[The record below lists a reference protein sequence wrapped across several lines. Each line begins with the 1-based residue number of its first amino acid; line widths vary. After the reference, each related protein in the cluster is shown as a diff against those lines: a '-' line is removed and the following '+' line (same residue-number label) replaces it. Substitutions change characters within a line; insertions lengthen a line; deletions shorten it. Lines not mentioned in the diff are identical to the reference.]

1 MAFKIAHISDVHIRN
16 YRYHDVYEVVFENL
30 YKILEEEKP
39 DIIVNTGDTCHT
51 KLQISPSFVDM
62 TRKFFERLS
71 DIAPHHVILGNHDLN
86 LRNPSKMD
94 ALTPI
99 ASSLKHPNLH
109 LHKYSTEVEVSPG
122 IFINVL
128 SILDRENW
136 KKPSNPDKTNIA
148 LFHGSVAGV
157 KTDTGWV
164 MEHGDIDISEF
175 EGFDYVM
182 LGDIHKTFQKLDEE
196 GRVCYPGS
204 LVQQN
209 HGESNDKGFLLW
221 EIENK
226 EEFTCKHIR
235 LENPKPFV
243 TIQLTPKGRIPK
255 GTKVT
260 PGARLRLVTN
270 NNLPLDSLR
279 RAVDVAKHRFK
290 PESVTF
296 LNRGAGGSV
305 SMDEATKNL
314 AQEDLRDITVQES
327 LIKEYLKEHQVE
339 EDVMQTVLDL
349 NRRYNASITENE
361 EVSRNINW
369 NLKSAEWNNLFNY
382 GESNKIDF
390 SKLNGI
396 VGVFGKN
403 YSGKSSLIDQML
415 YTVYNS
421 TSKNVRKNLD
431 LINQNKDKAD
441 GKVTISVGDMEYTI
455 ERTSEKYTKRLKG
468 KETLEAKTD
477 VEFYSTDLMGEVVTL
492 TGTARSDTDKNIR
505 KIFGTLDDFLLTSMA
520 SQLGSLSFVNEGS
533 TKRKEILAKFLDLE
547 VFERKFRLAKEDSQD
562 TRAILNRLEGRDYQK
577 EITDI
582 EIELE
587 KSRILTKENKSV
599 CEDYRREISEASE
612 EVDVI
617 QSNIDSVPAEII
629 DIRAVRSNIEN
640 SERDILLLSAEN
652 KEIENSLFEN
662 QRLYKKIEDFLE
674 DYDIEECL
682 RDNEVIKE
690 KRGELDDILLAIKEE
705 ESKLKTNRKK
715 VKLLSEVPCGSEFSH
730 CKFISDA
737 YAAESLVKVSERNT
751 KTYAGARETLEQEVQ
766 DMNPDRV
773 AEHLEKYNQ
782 LLEKKNN
789 VANNISSDQIKF
801 EKNKTNVL
809 QLEISMRELKGKAF
823 EYEENKEAIE
833 NLEGLM
839 DHRNRLINF
848 RKERETAL
856 EQCLEDTA
864 ALYRQNGS
872 LEEKLSSLT
881 ESRDMLQ
888 RMREEY
894 SAYDLLMTCYHSNGI
909 SYNIIKR
916 RLPLIN
922 DEIAKILTDVVEF
935 EVFIENEEKK
945 LDIFIKHPRHDPRPL
960 ELGSGAEK
968 TIAAMAIRLAL
979 LSVSSLPKPDIFIL
993 DEPGTALD
1001 EENMEGFVRILDMVK
1016 NYFKTVVLISHLDA
1030 LKDCVD
1036 SQILIE
1042 KNEGFA
1048 HVNV

>member
-1 MAFKIAHISDVHIRN
+1 M
-16 YRYHDVYEVVFENL
+16 
-30 YKILEEEKP
+30 
-39 DIIVNTGDTCHT
+39 
-51 KLQISPSFVDM
+51 
-62 TRKFFERLS
+62 
-71 DIAPHHVILGNHDLN
+71 
-86 LRNPSKMD
+86 
-94 ALTPI
+94 
-99 ASSLKHPNLH
+99 
-109 LHKYSTEVEVSPG
+109 
-122 IFINVL
+122 
-128 SILDRENW
+128 
-136 KKPSNPDKTNIA
+136 
-148 LFHGSVAGV
+148 
-157 KTDTGWV
+157 
-164 MEHGDIDISEF
+164 
-175 EGFDYVM
+175 
-182 LGDIHKTFQKLDEE
+182 
-196 GRVCYPGS
+196 
-204 LVQQN
+204 
-209 HGESNDKGFLLW
+209 LW

>member
-39 DIIVNTGDTCHT
+39 DIIINTGDTCHT
-51 KLQISPSFVDM
+51 KLQISPSFVDV

-94 ALTPI
+94 AISPI
-99 ASSLKHPNLH
+99 VSSLKHPNLY
-109 LHKYSTEVEVSPG
+109 LHKYSAEVEVSPG

-128 SILDRENW
+128 SVLDRENW
-136 KKPSNPDKTNIA
+136 IKPTNQDVVNIA

-182 LGDIHKTFQKLDEE
+182 LGDIHKTFQKLDSE

-204 LVQQN
+204 LIQQN
-209 HGESNDKGFLLW
+209 HGETNDKGFLLW
-221 EIENK
+221 EIEDKDN
-226 EEFTCKHIR
+226 FSCRHIKI
-235 LENPKPFV
+235 ENPKPFV

-255 GTKVT
+255 GTNIN

-270 NNLPLDSLR
+270 NNLPLDALR

-296 LNRGAGGSV
+296 LNRGAGASV
-305 SMDEATKNL
+305 SMDDATKNL

-339 EDVMQTVLDL
+339 DDVMQTVLDL
-349 NRRYNASITENE
+349 NRRYNASITESE
-361 EVSRNINW
+361 EVSRNVNW
-369 NLKSAEWNNLFNY
+369 NLKSAEWSNLFNY
-382 GESNKIDF
+382 GEGNKIDF
-390 SKLNGI
+390 TKLNGI
-396 VGVFGKN
+396 VGIFGKN

-415 YTVYNS
+415 YTLYNS

-431 LINQNKDKAD
+431 LINQNKEKAE
-441 GKVTISVGDMEYTI
+441 GKVVITVGDKDYTI

-477 VEFYSTDLMGEVVTL
+477 VEFYTTDLLGEVITL

-547 VFERKFRLAKEDSQD
+547 VFERKFRLAKEDSQE
-562 TRAILNRLEGRDYQK
+562 TRAILNRLEGRDYHK

-587 KSRILTKENKSV
+587 KSRILTEENKTV
-599 CEDYRREISEASE
+599 CENYRGEISEASE
-612 EVDVI
+612 EIDAI
-617 QSNIDSVPAEII
+617 QGNIDSVPAEII
-629 DIRAVRSNIEN
+629 DIRTLKADMESAERDISFLNIEN
-640 SERDILLLSAEN
+640 G
-652 KEIENSLFEN
+652 EIENSLLEN
-662 QRLYKKIEDFLE
+662 QLLYKKIEDFLNN
-674 DYDIEECL
+674 YDIEECM
-682 RDNEVIKE
+682 RDSETIKQ
-690 KRGELDDILLAIKEE
+690 KREELDNVLLAIKEE
-705 ESKLKTNRKK
+705 ESKLSTNRRK
-715 VKLLSEVPCGSEFSH
+715 VTLLSEVPCGSEFSH

-737 YAAESLVKVSERNT
+737 YAAKDLVKVSERNT
-751 KTYAGARETLEQEVQ
+751 QENERARNTLEQEIE
-766 DMNPDRV
+766 DMNPERV
-773 AEHLEKYNQ
+773 AEHLNKYNQ
-782 LLEKKNN
+782 VLEKKNN
-789 VANNISSDQIKF
+789 VANNISSEQIKF
-801 EKNKTNVL
+801 EKNKTSVL
-809 QLEISMRELKGKAF
+809 QLEISLKEMKKKAF

-833 NLEGLM
+833 NLEGLI
-839 DHRNRLINF
+839 DHRNRLIKF
-848 RKERETAL
+848 KEERQHAL

-864 ALYRQNGS
+864 SLYRQNGS
-872 LEEKLSSLT
+872 LEEKLNSLT
-881 ESRDMLQ
+881 ESRDTLEK
-888 RMREEY
+888 MREEY

-909 SYNIIKR
+909 SYDIIKR

-922 DEIAKILTDVVEF
+922 DEVAKILTDVVEF

-1042 KNEGFA
+1042 KSEGFA